1 MSESTHRM
9 SGEPPRAIES
19 ARTGAAA
26 PDADAQRAHT
36 VTRLLAAARNG
47 DEASLDRLLPVVYSE
62 LHRLAARQMRGEG
75 VGHTLQPT
83 ALVHEAF
90 LRLSG
95 TALDVADRAHF
106 FALAATTMRRV
117 LVDHAK
123 ARRRDKRGGG
133 DAPLPLDEALHV
145 AASPSDD
152 VVALDESLDR
162 LAQRD
167 PRKARVVE
175 LHYFAGLDYAE
186 IATQLGISAATV
198 DRDLRFAKA
207 WLFTDLNGTGA
218 GDS

>member
-1 MSESTHRM
+1 M
-9 SGEPPRAIES
+9 SGELPNPIES
-19 ARTGAAA
+19 VPTDALA
-26 PDADAQRAHT
+26 PHDEAQRAHT
-36 VTRLLAAARNG
+36 VTRLLAAARSG
-47 DEASLDRLLPVVYSE
+47 DAESLDRLLPVVYGE
-62 LHRLAARQMRGEG
+62 LHRLAARQMRGEV

-95 TALDVADRAHF
+95 AALDVADRAHF

-133 DAPLPLDEALHV
+133 EAPLPLDEALHV

-152 VVALDESLDR
+152 VVALDESLER

-167 PRKARVVE
+167 ARKARVVE
-175 LHYFAGLDYAE
+175 LHYFAGLDYSE
-186 IATQLGISAATV
+186 IGTQLGISAATV

-218 GDS
+218 GNS